1 MRLEVAREG
10 CLLGEAKL
18 VADLLNGEFRM
29 VAEHG
34 FCLYDDV
41 LRYPLADADAC
52 GLTDDGA
59 EVFGCQIEQTGV
71 EIHFAVLA
79 IMQGDGFVELGEQ
92 LLDGGV
98 VVNNLLSIGSQIGS
112 HDSSRDIHLYGQHF
126 VTLRDI
132 QQTDVFQHFEA
143 GQHYFELAVCQL
155 ERGVVIVLKEIL
167 LRVELAQDLQEP
179 GRDDEQR
186 AEIVVARLVS
196 RQDVAWIDGCV
207 VVLLEGDGVHVV
219 VCFQPATMA
228 QGDDK
233 ILRHI
238 GLVID
243 GRACHIIQDSQP
255 ALVKPVVN
263 CFKWMF
269 FVLHVGII

>member
-52 GLTDDGA
+52 GLTNDGA

-112 HDSSRDIHLYGQHF
+112 HDSSRDIHLYGQHL

-143 GQHYFELAVCQL
+143 G
-155 ERGVVIVLKEIL
+155 
-167 LRVELAQDLQEP
+167 
-179 GRDDEQR
+179 
-186 AEIVVARLVS
+186 
-196 RQDVAWIDGCV
+196 
-207 VVLLEGDGVHVV
+207 
-219 VCFQPATMA
+219 
-228 QGDDK
+228 
-233 ILRHI
+233 
-238 GLVID
+238 
-243 GRACHIIQDSQP
+243 
-255 ALVKPVVN
+255 
-263 CFKWMF
+263 
-269 FVLHVGII
+269 